1 MDKRILG
8 KDLQVS
14 TIGYGCMGMSHA
26 YGTVSTQKEAEQL
39 IEKAIDC
46 GCTFF
51 DTAEIYGTA
60 DDPHHN
66 EKLMGAVLKL
76 YRNKIVLASKCGI
89 RFISFGTGMTYS
101 DICLYSR
108 RIPSVCPS
116 AGAS

>member
-8 KDLQVS
+8 KNLQVS
-14 TIGYGCMGMSHA
+14 AIGYGCMGMSHA

-66 EKLMGAVLKL
+66 EKLMGAVLNYIEIRL
-76 YRNKIVLASKCGI
+76 CWHQSVAYVLM
-89 RFISFGTGMTYS
+89 RQ
-101 DICLYSR
+101 R
-108 RIPSVCPS
+108 QQ
-116 AGAS
+116 